1 MNTLKKMAAILA
13 VMAVAMTAFTACGS
27 TGSTEE
33 STAETTVEETE
44 ATEEETTEA
53 ETEEETT
60 EAETEEET
68 TEAET
73 EEETDEETE
82 EETDAETEAISLLD
96 VDASMIETGLYATDE
111 NNTEYVLSL
120 FTYDDTPYCS
130 MIIVAADGSSD
141 VLCGAYTGATSTD
154 DDNIDWTVLDFTDV
168 YTGKDVEIGFAEPD
182 GACYILDQAGNTYE
196 AKYLDADETVNYMAA
211 AVAVAEGADS
221 DADSDADADAD
232 AE

>member
-13 VMAVAMTAFTACGS
+13 VMAVSMTAFTACGS

-44 ATEEETTEA
+44 A
-53 ETEEETT
+53 
-60 EAETEEET
+60 TEEET

-96 VDASMIETGLYATDE
+96 VDASMIETGLYAIDE

-168 YTGKDVEIGFAEPD
+168 YTGEDVEIGFAEPD
-182 GACYILDQAGNTYE
+182 GACYILDQEGNTYE
-196 AKYLDADETVNYMAA
+196 AKYLDADETVNYMAS
-211 AVAVAEGADS
+211 AVTVAEGADS